1 MKKVIIFFIFLIS
14 IVTFSQGK
22 KQLQLA
28 FISKNYKLGFRL
40 YNKEFNMY
48 QKPYILKG
56 RKKNKIQGYDD
67 ANYSGGN
74 ILSISPNKKYI
85 VLDYISKGY
94 VDDGTNKTLYEN
106 YLCVIVDV
114 SKKLVVKEMQEDC
127 GENWNENN
135 EWVNNGQLIF
145 DGNE

>member
-1 MKKVIIFFIFLIS
+1 MLFLINF
-14 IVTFSQGK
+14 TFSQNK
-22 KQLQLA
+22 KSLHTVP
-28 FISKNYKLGFRL
+28 ITKTYTLGFSA
-40 YNKEFNMY
+40 YNKEFQMY
-48 QKPYILKG
+48 QKPFILMG
-56 RKKNKIQGYDD
+56 KKKYKIQGYDNE
-67 ANYSGGN
+67 NYSGGS
-74 ILSISPNKKYI
+74 ILSVSPNKKYI

-127 GENWNENN
+127 GGNWNENN